1 MTVSERKT
9 VRDAAKAALGATAH
23 LAGFT
28 EISAWAQSVDVQAL
42 PAWAVATPRE
52 MRDRVSQGRDERQL
66 TLAVVIKRV
75 GTSTIEDQ
83 MDVDADAI
91 ERALVPALS
100 NDNRD
105 CDLTQ
110 TETRVD
116 GDGAQRVGTL
126 TMAFTITYWVDD
138 PV

>member
-1 MTVSERKT
+1 MSASDRQSIRAEAR
-9 VRDAAKAALGATAH
+9 AALGASPH

-28 EISAWAQSVDVQAL
+28 EISAWAQSVDVGAL

-52 MRDRVSQGRDERQL
+52 VRDRVSQDRDQRDL
-66 TLAVVIKRV
+66 TLAVVVKRV
-75 GTSTIEDQ
+75 GASDIEDQ

-91 ERALVPALS
+91 EAALVPALAS
-100 NDNRD
+100 NNRD

-116 GDGAQRVGTL
+116 GEGAKRVGTL
-126 TMAFTITYWVDD
+126 TMAFAITYWVDD

>member
-1 MTVSERKT
+1 MSASDRQL
-9 VRDAAKAALGATAH
+9 VRAEAKAALVASAY

-28 EISAWAQSVDVQAL
+28 EISAWAQSVDVAAL

-52 MRDRVSQGRDERQL
+52 MRDRVAQTRDQREL
-66 TLAVVIKRV
+66 TLAIVIKRV
-75 GTSTIEDQ
+75 GAEDIEDQ
-83 MDVDADAI
+83 MDADADAI
-91 ERALVPALS
+91 EAALMPALI

-138 PV
+138 LV